1 MGTEEVRHMFGETEI
16 QRVELW
22 RHEWNSSQSLRTTF
36 PSVATYLVFKASE
49 CREFAKLRPGR
60 RQEQRCKA
68 VTG

>member
-1 MGTEEVRHMFGETEI
+1 MFGEIEI

>member
-1 MGTEEVRHMFGETEI
+1 MFGETEI

-49 CREFAKLRPGR
+49 CREFGKLRLGR
-60 RQEQRCKA
+60 RQEQHSKA
-68 VTG
+68 LAG